1 MSSTPTVSFTSLNNI
16 MGNLFLNYLYF
27 KIILRLL
34 LYLRKHKQSMFTQCI
49 LSLFLVLL
57 NASPPLLCAFIHC
70 NQHCAFV
77 FRNSPI
83 SPFVR
88 THNRSLKNL
97 ERILSTQRNNWISPY
112 QSAHCQDYPI
122 QPVLAVGVY
131 LLSGRG
137 LWGPL
142 LWDVAAP
149 AGTGLSPKH
158 HRALNE
164 SKKYLPPK
172 HWETNPKIARTVF
185 LSLSPIIS
193 QPTVQTMV

>member
-1 MSSTPTVSFTSLNNI
+1 MVHRFQTDNCLFYLFLYFIYFFFFFFFKSKLTTSRYGKFVSSTPTVSFTSLNNI

-49 LSLFLVLL
+49 HSLFFVLL

-112 QSAHCQDYPI
+112 QSAHYQDYPI

-131 LLSGRG
+131 PLSGRG

-142 LWDVAAP
+142 L
-149 AGTGLSPKH
+149 
-158 HRALNE
+158 
-164 SKKYLPPK
+164 
-172 HWETNPKIARTVF
+172 
-185 LSLSPIIS
+185 
-193 QPTVQTMV
+193 